1 MFWIAFILLLLVI
14 FLFSR
19 SNIERVLEN
28 TGLVEFINERFG
40 DSGEADDSSEGPAS
54 DTGEERP
61 GEERPGEETTP
72 EAPGA
77 GRRTEPLAADNTMD
91 TEGEPDGSQPVEIVL
106 ETEVEENTLP
116 SAESDDAGTTDP
128 EPEIA
133 QPSASG
139 STNTRSSEKP
149 NVRNATVYLIRVT
162 DDGKINTE
170 GVRRQVY
177 FDASPMTDTIS
188 SLLAGPNRDELNAGL
203 LNLVPNG
210 TRLLSASVRNGV
222 ANLNFSEEFRFNPMG
237 VEGLVAQ
244 LKQIVY
250 TTTEFS
256 TVDAVQFYIEGETV
270 TYLGSE
276 GLRVDR
282 PLSRDAF

>member
-1 MFWIAFILLLLVI
+1 MI

-28 TGLVEFINERFG
+28 TGLVEFIDERFG
-40 DSGEADDSSEGPAS
+40 TSDESEGAAAES
-54 DTGEERP
+54 GDGTDA
-61 GEERPGEETTP
+61 P
-72 EAPGA
+72 EAEGDESPDA
-77 GRRTEPLAADNTMD
+77 NDPD
-91 TEGEPDGSQPVEIVL
+91 TIVANDPAELDSEPDGSEPAEIVL
-106 ETEVEENTLP
+106 ETEVESDPLP
-116 SAESDDAGTTDP
+116 RDESEEQIAPDP
-128 EPEIA
+128 EPETETTDA
-133 QPSASG
+133 QP
-139 STNTRSSEKP
+139 TTRTPEKP

-170 GVRRQVY
+170 GVSRRVY
-177 FDASPMTDTIS
+177 FDASPMTETIG
-188 SLLAGPNRDELNAGL
+188 SLLTGPNRDELNAGL
-203 LNLVPNG
+203 LNLVPSG

-256 TVDAVQFYIEGETV
+256 TVNAVQFYIEGETV
-270 TYLGSE
+270 TFLGSE
-276 GLRVDR
+276 GLRIDR
-282 PLSRDAF
+282 PLSRDSF